1 MFDGNLNHT
10 HGIWHASA
18 GNLLIVRD
26 NNNQGKVAENATV
39 TLDFIQKPLYVRT
52 VFVTKRWDFY
62 TTGEL
67 CYTKF
72 GEKIFRKSRNPLL
85 DRSVL
90 ASTNHQRS
98 ANYLYR

>member
-67 CYTKF
+67 CNIMF
-72 GEKIFRKSRNPLL
+72 GEKIL
-85 DRSVL
+85 
-90 ASTNHQRS
+90 
-98 ANYLYR
+98 